1 MAGLSLEVRQIDLEL
16 AERFTIARET
26 WDVAHNVFVLLR
38 YEDVTGVGEVQ
49 PADRWD
55 ESPDSVVKLLEAL
68 DLSVLPDPFAFEALQ
83 DLLPAGSARSALDIA
98 MHDLAGKLAG
108 VSLTKLLGLSG
119 IERPATS
126 VTVGIGSV
134 DEMLARAE
142 KVADHPILK
151 VKVGFDGD
159 VEFVTRLRG
168 IYGGTIRIDANEG
181 WSVEQAI
188 ERLARLEPLEIELCE
203 QPIPAGDH
211 DALRRVTEGTTIRV
225 FADEDV
231 CTSGDVAQLRG
242 VVDGVNLKLRK
253 CGGITEAVK
262 AMAVARANGM
272 GVMLGCDLVSG
283 VAATAEAH
291 LAALVDHA
299 DVDGPLLLTR
309 DPYPGVT
316 YERGRLTV
324 PEGPGLGLSEEP
336 T

>member
-1 MAGLSLEVRQIDLEL
+1 MAGLSIEVRQIDLEL

-26 WDVAHNVFVLLR
+26 WDVAHNVFVLLG
-38 YEDVTGVGEVQ
+38 YEGVTGVGEVQ

-55 ESPDSVVKLLEAL
+55 ESPAFVVKQLEEL
-68 DLSVLPDPFAFEALQ
+68 DLSNLSDPFAFEALQ
-83 DLLPAGSARSALDIA
+83 GLLPAGSARSALDMA

-108 VSLTKLLGLSG
+108 VSVSKLLGVTG
-119 IERPATS
+119 MERPPTS
-126 VTVGIGSV
+126 VTVGIGTV
-134 DEMLARAE
+134 DEMVARAE

-159 VEFVTRLRG
+159 VEFVTRLRESYSG
-168 IYGGTIRIDANEG
+168 AIRIDANEG
-181 WSVEQAI
+181 WSTEQAI
-188 ERLARLEPLEIELCE
+188 ERLGRLEALNIELCE

-211 DALRRVTEGTTIRV
+211 ENLQRVTEETTIPV

-231 CTSGDVAQLRG
+231 CTAGDVALLRG

-299 DVDGPLLLTR
+299 DVDGPLLLAR

-316 YERGRLTV
+316 YERGRLTL
-324 PEGPGLGLSEEP
+324 PDGPGLGLREEP
-336 T
+336 S